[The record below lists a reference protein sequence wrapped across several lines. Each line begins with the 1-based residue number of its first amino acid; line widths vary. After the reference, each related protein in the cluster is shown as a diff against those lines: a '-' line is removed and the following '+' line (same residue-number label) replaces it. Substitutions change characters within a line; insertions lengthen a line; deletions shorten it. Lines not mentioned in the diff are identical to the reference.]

1 MTAMRA
7 TRRCVAVVTV
17 GTLLGLAAPGIVAPQ
32 PAQALPTLPIENAFT
47 PPGPYP
53 TTTTTVSVPG
63 HAPYALFYP
72 ADYESLGFAS
82 PIVTWGNGTDGSPS
96 MYSTLLGH
104 FASYGFTVIA
114 STQPNTGS
122 GREISA
128 AARYL
133 ATQNTQ
139 TGSPFYGHLDVD
151 HVASVGHSQGATG
164 AVRAATASSDLITA
178 VMTFSLPAKFLS
190 LPNPDCPTSADC
202 TAEPGLLTQPIFL
215 MSTFG
220 PLDQV
225 IDSPAVAR
233 GQYDEVPG
241 HAAMGVVLFSGNR
254 LADHTSIQDQGG
266 DPHTELGYATAWLEY
281 QLRGDALATGA
292 FSGDH
297 PEFLANP
304 SWFLTA
310 VK

>member
-1 MTAMRA
+1 MRA
-7 TRRCVAVVTV
+7 ARRCFALVSV
-17 GTLLGLAAPGIVAPQ
+17 GALIGLAAPGIVAPQ

-47 PPGPYP
+47 PSGPYA

-72 ADYESLGFAS
+72 ADYAPLGFAS
-82 PIVTWGNGTDGSPS
+82 PIVTWGNGTDGTPS

-114 STQPNTGS
+114 STLTNTGS

-133 ATQNTQ
+133 VDQNTQ
-139 TGSPFYGHLDVD
+139 KGSPFYGHLDVD
-151 HVASVGHSQGATG
+151 HIASVGHSQGATG
-164 AVRAATASSDLITA
+164 AVRAATANPDLITA

-190 LPNPDCPTSADC
+190 MPNPDCPTSADC

-220 PLDQV
+220 SLDQV
-225 IDSPAVAR
+225 IDNPVVAR

-241 HAAMGVVLFSGNR
+241 HAAMGVVLFSGNQ
-254 LADHTSIQDQGG
+254 LADHISIQDRGG

-281 QLRGDALATGA
+281 QLRGDAQPAGA
-292 FSGDH
+292 FSGAR
-297 PEFLANP
+297 PEILANP
-304 SWFLTA
+304 SWPLTA
-310 VK
+310 IK